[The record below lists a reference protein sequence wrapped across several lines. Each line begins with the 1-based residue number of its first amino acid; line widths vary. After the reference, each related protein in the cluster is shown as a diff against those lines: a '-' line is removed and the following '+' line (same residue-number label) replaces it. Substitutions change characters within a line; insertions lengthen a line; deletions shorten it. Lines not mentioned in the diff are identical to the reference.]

1 MKTLKI
7 IRKWETCS
15 SIEVVKNKTARFSFA
30 ESSQLLKTEDRSS
43 SDYISGYND
52 FEASFLNGAD
62 HALAGP
68 PMRRFSRVV
77 LYDYGGGGGV
87 NWFRQAGSSLPQFR
101 IPLGQYLSNSA
112 SSPPLP

>member
-15 SIEVVKNKTARFSFA
+15 SIEAVKNKTACFSFA
-30 ESSQLLKTEDRSS
+30 ESCQLLKTEDRSS
-43 SDYISGYND
+43 SHYISGYND
-52 FEASFLNGAD
+52 FEASFLHGAD

-77 LYDYGGGGGV
+77 LYDYVGEGGGGSKLVSPGRLLTASV
-87 NWFRQAGSSLPQFR
+87 SDSFGSVPEQ
-101 IPLGQYLSNSA
+101 
-112 SSPPLP
+112 

>member
-15 SIEVVKNKTARFSFA
+15 SIDAVKNKTARFSFA
-30 ESSQLLKTEDRSS
+30 EGCQLLKTEDRSS

-77 LYDYGGGGGV
+77 LYDYGGGGGEIKLV
-87 NWFRQAGSSLPQFR
+87 SPCRLLTASV
-101 IPLGQYLSNSA
+101 SNSFG
-112 SSPPLP
+112 SVPEQ

>member
-7 IRKWETCS
+7 IRKWETCCP
-15 SIEVVKNKTARFSFA
+15 IEAVKNKTARFSFA
-30 ESSQLLKTEDRSS
+30 ESCQLLKTEDRSS

-68 PMRRFSRVV
+68 PIRRFSRVV
-77 LYDYGGGGGV
+77 LYDYGGEIKLV
-87 NWFRQAGSSLPQFR
+87 SPCRLLTASV
-101 IPLGQYLSNSA
+101 SNSFG
-112 SSPPLP
+112 SVPEQ